1 MTEEEKQEQGRYL
14 TEKIKRCLEEDML
27 TFNLVDGKLVAIGYF
42 GGGADTIGHDQFSI
56 CSWED
61 FIKHS

>member
-1 MTEEEKQEQGRYL
+1 MSEENQEQNKKL

-27 TFNLVDGKLVAIGYF
+27 TFELQDGKLVAVGYF
-42 GGGADTIGHDQFSI
+42 GGGVDTIGHDEFSF

>member
-1 MTEEEKQEQGRYL
+1 MEKEKQNIEL
-14 TEKIKRCLEEDML
+14 TEKIKRCLDEEML
-27 TFNLVDGKLVAIGYF
+27 SFELQDGKLVAIGYF

-61 FIKHS
+61 FVEHS